1 MKHIKL
7 FEEISSAMPSKHTAD
22 SIRSMSVD
30 DLERAIEIYHRE
42 GNKEEANSVIS
53 IWIDSNPFK
62 SLSMDDQIKF
72 TNFMEKYPDLG
83 DEERFLNR
91 QAMDQNIKMGGDTS
105 KLESEIRE
113 LEARVAQKKALLN
126 RIKGL

>member
-42 GNKEEANSVIS
+42 GNKDEANSVIS
-53 IWIDSNPFK
+53 IWLDSNPWG
-62 SLSMDDQIKF
+62 SLSMDDMMKF
-72 TNFMEKYPDLG
+72 TDFMEKYPDLG
-83 DEERFLNR
+83 SEERFADR
-91 QAMDQNIKMGGDTS
+91 QAMEYNIKMGGDTS
-105 KLESEIRE
+105 KLEYEIKQLE
-113 LEARVAQKKALLN
+113 LMLANQKSLLQ